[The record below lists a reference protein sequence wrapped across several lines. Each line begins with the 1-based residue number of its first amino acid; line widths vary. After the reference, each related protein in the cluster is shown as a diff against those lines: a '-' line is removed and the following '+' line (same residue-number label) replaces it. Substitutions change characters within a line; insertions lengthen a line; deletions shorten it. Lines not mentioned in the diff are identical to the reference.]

1 MSLIENLAWEA
12 LYDVSDPEVGI
23 NIVDLGLIY
32 ELKCDLDAGLIR
44 ILATLTSPGC
54 PLQDVLTADIEKA
67 LAGLSTNGVEIT
79 WTFSPLWST
88 AYITNEGREQ
98 LHAIGGSIPTY

>member
-1 MSLIENLAWEA
+1 MSSVENIAWEA
-12 LYDVSDPEVGI
+12 LYEVSDPEVGI

-32 ELKCDLDAGLIR
+32 ELENDIATGLIQ

-88 AYITNEGREQ
+88 AYITDEGREQ